1 MPAWL
6 IPAVFAAFVAIA
18 ITLSIEHFGGKRGGL
33 LGSLPSTI
41 VPAAMGLAAVS
52 SSVADFQDALRI
64 TPAGMLINALFLLS
78 WRELPPYLPP
88 WRSGIRLLMC
98 TTASLLL
105 WLAMAS
111 FSVWLF
117 PAAKSAG
124 FSSSGL
130 SLFLFFS
137 SVVLGVIACVKNP
150 PAPKV
155 KAQVGII
162 AITSRGLLAGVA
174 IGVSIWLASHSGP
187 FVAGVAAVFP
197 AMFLTAMVTL
207 WMAHGEH
214 VGAGAVGPMMLGGTS
229 VSAFALIAAWSIPT
243 LGVYW
248 GSALAWCLAVMAI
261 TVPAWAWLNHLG
273 SVHRTQG
280 E

>member
-1 MPAWL
+1 MPPWL
-6 IPAVFAAFVAIA
+6 IPAVFAAVVAIA
-18 ITLSIEHFGGKRGGL
+18 ITMSIEHFGGKRGGL

-41 VPAAMGLAAVS
+41 VPAAIGLAAAS
-52 SSVADFQDALRI
+52 SSVGDFQDALRI

-78 WRELPPYLPP
+78 WRELPPYIPP
-88 WRSGIRLLMC
+88 WRSEFRLLTC
-98 TTASLLL
+98 TIASLLL

-117 PAAKSAG
+117 PAAKSIGIGSA
-124 FSSSGL
+124 GL
-130 SLFLFFS
+130 SLFLFIS
-137 SVVLGVIACVKNP
+137 SVVLGIMACVKNP
-150 PAPKV
+150 PAPKG
-155 KAQVGII
+155 KAQVGIF
-162 AITSRGLLAGVA
+162 AIMSRGLLAGVA
-174 IGVSIWLASHSGP
+174 IGISIWLASHAGP

-229 VSAFALIAAWSIPT
+229 VSAFALIASWSIPT
-243 LGVYW
+243 LGTYW

-261 TVPAWAWLNHLG
+261 TVPAWAWLNHIG
-273 SVHRTQG
+273 SIHRQNKA
-280 E
+280 

>member
-18 ITLSIEHFGGKRGGL
+18 ITWSIEYFGGKRGGL

-41 VPAAMGLAAVS
+41 VPAAIGLAAAS
-52 SSVADFQDALRI
+52 PSITEFQDALRI

-88 WRSGIRLLMC
+88 WRSGARLFMC
-98 TTASLLL
+98 TAASLLL
-105 WLAMAS
+105 WLVMAS

-117 PAAKSAG
+117 PAAKSFG
-124 FSSSGL
+124 ISSASL
-130 SLFLFFS
+130 SLFLFIS
-137 SVVLGVIACVKNP
+137 SVVLGVVACIKNP

-155 KAQVGII
+155 KARTGIMAI
-162 AITSRGLLAGVA
+162 ASRGLLAGVA

-187 FVAGVAAVFP
+187 FVAGIAAVFP

-207 WMAHGEH
+207 WVAHGEH

-229 VSAFALIAAWSIPT
+229 VSAFALIATWSIPT
-243 LGVYW
+243 LGVHW

-261 TVPAWAWLNHLG
+261 TVPAWAWINHLG
-273 SVHRTQG
+273 AAHQPKG